1 LKILSIVGA
10 RPQFV
15 KSFPISKEIERYHKQ
30 GHEIKEVLLHTGQHY
45 DYNMSK
51 IFFNQLSLKEPDYNL
66 EVGSGPHGEQT
77 GEMLGGIE
85 RIIFKENPDLVLIYG
100 DTNSTLAGA
109 LSGVK
114 CQIPVAHVEAGL
126 RSYNM
131 KMPEEINRILADRIS
146 SFLFCPTKNAVENL
160 KSEGFEKFNYFNSK
174 FPKPN
179 IYFSGDVMYDAFLSC
194 KKILNPSTQIQKLT
208 EEYNRF
214 YLATVHRAE
223 NTDSKLNLKNIAQ
236 AFEEIS
242 KDTPIIFPIHP
253 RTREKLKIYNISI
266 NKTILIDPVG
276 YFDMLYLLE
285 KCNGVLTDS
294 GGLQKEAYF
303 SKKSCIILRNETE
316 WTELVKIGANVL
328 VGTKKYDIIEAMR
341 NIPET
346 RLNGNE
352 IYGNGNASEK
362 IVEFLHNAI
371 IGF

>member
-10 RPQFV
+10 RPQFI
-15 KSFPISKEIERYHKQ
+15 KSYPISKAISKNNQIQEI
-30 GHEIKEVLLHTGQHY
+30 LLHTGQHY

-51 IFFNQLSLKEPDYNL
+51 IFFNQLLLKEPDYNL
-66 EVGSGPHGEQT
+66 EVGSGPHGKQT
-77 GEMLGGIE
+77 GEMLEGIE

-114 CQIPVAHVEAGL
+114 CQIPVAHIEAGL

-160 KSEGFEKFNYFNSK
+160 KSEGFEKFNYFDSK
-174 FPKPN
+174 FSKPN
-179 IYFSGDVMYDAFLSC
+179 IYFSGDVMYDAFLLC
-194 KKILNPSTQIQKLT
+194 KKILKPSNEIQKLT
-208 EEYNRF
+208 EKYSTF
-214 YLATVHRAE
+214 YLATIHRAE
-223 NTDSKLNLKNIAQ
+223 NTDSKLNLKNILE

-242 KDTPIIFPIHP
+242 KDIPIIFPIHP

-266 NKTILIDPVG
+266 NRTILMDPIG

-285 KCNGVLTDS
+285 KCKGVLTDS

-303 SKKSCIILRNETE
+303 SKKPCITLRHETE
-316 WTELVKIGANVL
+316 WIELLEIGANIL
-328 VGTKKYDIIEAMR
+328 AGLKKDQIIEALTKMS
-341 NIPET
+341 NPNKI
-346 RLNGNE
+346 NE
-352 IYGNGNASEK
+352 GIYGNGNASEK
-362 IVEFLHNAI
+362 IVEFLHKSI
-371 IGF
+371 I